1 MLSKNVIEG
10 IRSLV
15 NKVKSENHI
24 VNEIIRDDV
33 FEILQACNCTVL
45 YYPLE
50 NENGDGEDTGCA
62 ACHLEMMIAGK
73 MEQLVFINSHNT
85 KERQAFSAAHEL
97 GHIWKV
103 DEQLKEMFPKEVI
116 DDEEA
121 INRFAAELLMPQIHF
136 NSAIQDYLT
145 KTGYKGPKM
154 PLADMLRLVAYL
166 MNCFFVP
173 YRSVVKRLIELGR
186 LKEQDEKVLLEYKNS
201 NYLADIIKTEQY
213 NRLRRIDDAKSMDN
227 LQEYLAIAE
236 KFGLVNRNKIC
247 NIRKDFGI
255 LTSEEDAPS
264 GEVNF

>member
-1 MLSKNVIEG
+1 MLSQKVIEE
-10 IRSLV
+10 IKKLV
-15 NKVKSENHI
+15 EKIKNENHI

-50 NENGDGEDTGCA
+50 DENGDGEDTGCA

-85 KERQAFSAAHEL
+85 RERQAFSAAHEL

-103 DEQLKEMFPKEVI
+103 DDQLKERFPEEVI
-116 DDEEA
+116 DNEEVV
-121 INRFAAELLMPQIHF
+121 NRFAAELLMPQIHF
-136 NSAIQDYLT
+136 DGAIDDYLK
-145 KTGYKGPKM
+145 KTGYKGPRM
-154 PLADMLRLVAYL
+154 PLADMLRLTAYL

-186 LKEQDEKVLLEYKNS
+186 LKDQDEKVLLEYKNS
-201 NYLADIIKTEQY
+201 DYLADIIKTEQY
-213 NRLRRIDDAKSMDN
+213 NRLRRVDDVKSMDN
-227 LQEYLAIAE
+227 LQEYLEIAE
-236 KFGLVNRNKIC
+236 KYGLVNINKIR

-255 LTSEEDAPS
+255 LTSEEDVPS